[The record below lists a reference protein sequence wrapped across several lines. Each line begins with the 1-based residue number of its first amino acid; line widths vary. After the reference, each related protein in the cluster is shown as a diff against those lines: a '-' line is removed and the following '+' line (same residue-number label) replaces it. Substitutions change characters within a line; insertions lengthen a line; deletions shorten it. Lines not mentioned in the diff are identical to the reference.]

1 MIIMEI
7 PFDRWYD
14 GIFQRRSRRQFAR
27 RQINSQLFEKLQIV
41 CNEFRP
47 FAGARAVLLNQSPEN
62 VFKGAIGKYGKIKD
76 APSVI
81 VFIGSTDDPQMNEKT
96 GFTGE
101 GIILEATVLGLATCW
116 VAGFYRPEAAAEAA
130 EISVNEKVL
139 AVSPVGYA
147 VENWTLEEK
156 IMSGFG
162 RSHKRKPLN
171 ELIIGFHENT
181 LNEPIKPILEA
192 ARLAPS
198 AVNRQP
204 WRFKIETDGITIS
217 TDNMNDTFSISK
229 RLDCG
234 IAMLHIET
242 AGLKCGIKGKWEF
255 LKAPEVAKY
264 FFSVL

>member
-1 MIIMEI
+1 MEI
-7 PFDRWYD
+7 LFDRWYD
-14 GIFQRRSRRQFAR
+14 AIFQRRSRRQFEK
-27 RQINSQLFEKLQIV
+27 RQVDSGLLKRLDSV

-47 FAGARAVLLNQSPEN
+47 FPGARAVLLNQSPEN

-81 VFIGSTDDPQMNEKT
+81 FFIGSTDDPQMNEKT

-101 GIILEATVLGLATCW
+101 GIILEATALGLATCW
-116 VAGFYRPEAAAEAA
+116 VAGFFRPEVAAEVA
-130 EISVNEKVL
+130 EINVNEKVL

-147 VENWTLEEK
+147 IENWTLEEK

-162 RSHKRKPLN
+162 RSHRRKPLN
-171 ELIIGFHENT
+171 ELITGFHENM
-181 LNEPIKPILEA
+181 LNESIKTILES

-217 TDNMNDTFSISK
+217 TDNVRDSFSISK

-234 IAMLHIET
+234 IAMLHIEI
-242 AGLKCGIKGKWEF
+242 ASLKCGVKGKWKF
-255 LKAPEVAKY
+255 LKAPQVAKY
-264 FFSVL
+264 CF

>member
-1 MIIMEI
+1 MIIMAI

-14 GIFQRRSRRQFAR
+14 AIFQRRSRRQFEK
-27 RQINSQLFEKLQIV
+27 RQIDSGILERLDSV

-47 FAGARAVLLNQSPEN
+47 FPGARAVLLNQSPDN

-76 APSVI
+76 APSCI
-81 VFIGSTDDPQMNEKT
+81 VFIGSADDAYTNEKT
-96 GFTGE
+96 GFIGE
-101 GIILEATVLGLATCW
+101 GIILEATALGLATCW
-116 VAGFYRPEAAAEAA
+116 VAGFFRPQVAAEVA

-147 VENWTLEEK
+147 IENWTLEEK

-162 RSHKRKPLN
+162 RSHRRKPLN
-171 ELIIGFHENT
+171 ELITGFHENM
-181 LNEPIKPILEA
+181 LNESIKTILEA

-217 TDNMNDTFSISK
+217 TDNIRDTFSISK

-234 IAMLHIET
+234 IAMLHIEI
-242 AGLKCGIKGKWEF
+242 AASRCGITGKWEF
-255 LKAPEVAKY
+255 LKAPQVAKY
-264 FFSVL
+264 CF

>member
-1 MIIMEI
+1 MEI
-7 PFDRWYD
+7 SFDRWYD
-14 GIFQRRSRRQFAR
+14 AIFQRRSRRQFER

-41 CNEFRP
+41 CDEFSP
-47 FAGARAVLLNQSPEN
+47 FTGARAVLLNQSPEN
-62 VFKGAIGKYGKIKD
+62 VFKGAIGKYGKIKN

-81 VFIGSTDDPQMNEKT
+81 VFIGNADDPNMNEKT

-101 GIILEATVLGLATCW
+101 GIILEATALGLATCW
-116 VAGFYRPEAAAEAA
+116 VAGFFRPEAAAEAT
-130 EISVNEKVL
+130 EIRANEKVL

-147 VENWTLEEK
+147 VENWTFEEK

-171 ELIIGFHENT
+171 ELINGFYENM
-181 LNEPIKPILEA
+181 LNEPNKTILEA

-204 WRFKIETDGITIS
+204 WRFKIDDGGITVS
-217 TDNMNDTFSISK
+217 TDNMKDTFNISK
-229 RLDCG
+229 RLDSG

-242 AGLKCGIKGKWEF
+242 AGLKCGIKGKWEL
-255 LKAPEVAKY
+255 LKAPRVAK
-264 FFSVL
+264 FIFI